1 MAAMRRMSGRWL
13 SMSSSRWPIG
23 RIDVRKGGGGTR
35 PSTNRDRTV
44 EFVTGLSE
52 GRYEHR
58 SVCNGQTKDVPRSS
72 RLTTY
77 PGWTA
82 QGP

>member
-1 MAAMRRMSGRWL
+1 MAAMCRMSVRWL
-13 SMSSSRWPIG
+13 SMSSSRWRPFAG
-23 RIDVRKGGGGTR
+23 SMCGKGGGGAR

-58 SVCNGQTKDVPRSS
+58 SVV
-72 RLTTY
+72 
-77 PGWTA
+77 
-82 QGP
+82 